1 MSIERD
7 DRQTRLEWM
16 IDEFQQARR
25 RRLVTVEVEP
35 VESHVEADSNEIPGN
50 EIPAPSAA
58 GNSGQILV

>member
-7 DRQTRLEWM
+7 DRQARLEWM

-25 RRLVTVEVEP
+25 RRLVTVEVTP
-35 VESHVEADSNEIPGN
+35 VESRVETDRN

-58 GNSGQILV
+58 GNSGEIFV

>member
-7 DRQTRLEWM
+7 ECQTRLEWM

-25 RRLVTVEVEP
+25 RRLFIEEVTP
-35 VESHVEADSNEIPGN
+35 VESRVETDSN

-58 GNSGQILV
+58 GKSDEVLV